1 MNWTLNLVL
10 LTFLVGTAFAM
21 IMLKDL
27 LAAAVVFSA
36 YSLIMAIMWSQLR
49 APDLALT
56 EAAVGAGVTTV
67 LFVITI
73 FRTVRKENR

>member
-1 MNWTLNLVL
+1 VNWTLNLL
-10 LTFLVGTAFAM
+10 LLIFLVTTAA
-21 IMLKDL
+21 IAIRLRDL
-27 LAAAVVFSA
+27 LAAAIVFSA
-36 YSLIMAIMWSQLR
+36 YSLMMAILWTQLR

-73 FRTVRKENR
+73 FKTTRRED

>member
-1 MNWTLNLVL
+1 MSYVLNIILLVFL
-10 LTFLVGTAFAM
+10 LITA
-21 IMLKDL
+21 LGVVYLDNL
-27 LAAAVVFSA
+27 LAAAIVFSA
-36 YSLIMAIMWSQLR
+36 YSLIMAILWTQLR

-73 FRTVRKENR
+73 YRTVRRRRG

>member
-10 LTFLVGTAFAM
+10 LTFLVVTALAM
-21 IMLKDL
+21 IVLKDL
-27 LAAAVVFSA
+27 LAAAIVFSA

>member
-1 MNWTLNLVL
+1 VTWTLNLL
-10 LTFLVGTAFAM
+10 LLIFLVTTAAVA
-21 IMLKDL
+21 IRLRDL
-27 LAAAVVFSA
+27 LAVAIVFSA
-36 YSLIMAIMWSQLR
+36 YSLMMAILWTQLR

-73 FRTVRKENR
+73 MKTTRRED

>member
-1 MNWTLNLVL
+1 MNWTLNLL
-10 LTFLVGTAFAM
+10 LLIFLVTTAAVA
-21 IMLKDL
+21 IRLRDL
-27 LAAAVVFSA
+27 LAVAIVFSA
-36 YSLIMAIMWSQLR
+36 YSLMMAILWTQLR

-73 FRTVRKENR
+73 IKTTRRED

>member
-1 MNWTLNLVL
+1 MTWTLNLL
-10 LTFLVGTAFAM
+10 LLIFLVTTAAVA
-21 IMLKDL
+21 IRLRDL
-27 LAAAVVFSA
+27 LAVAIVFSA
-36 YSLIMAIMWSQLR
+36 YSLMMAILWTQLR

-73 FRTVRKENR
+73 IKTTRRED

>member
-1 MNWTLNLVL
+1 MNWTLNLL
-10 LTFLVGTAFAM
+10 LLLFLITTAAVA
-21 IMLKDL
+21 IRLRDL
-27 LAAAVVFSA
+27 LAAAIVFSA
-36 YSLIMAIMWSQLR
+36 YSLMMAILWTQLR

-73 FRTVRKENR
+73 IKTTRRED

>member
-1 MNWTLNLVL
+1 MTWTLNLL
-10 LTFLVGTAFAM
+10 LLIFLVTTAA
-21 IMLKDL
+21 IAIRLRDL
-27 LAAAVVFSA
+27 LAVAIVFSA
-36 YSLIMAIMWSQLR
+36 YSLMMAILWTQLR

-73 FRTVRKENR
+73 MKTTRRED

>member
-1 MNWTLNLVL
+1 MNWTLNLL
-10 LTFLVGTAFAM
+10 LMLFLVATASAA
-21 IMLKDL
+21 IAIRDL

-36 YSLIMAIMWSQLR
+36 YSLMMAILWTQLR

-73 FRTVRKENR
+73 YKTVRKEDR

>member
-1 MNWTLNLVL
+1 MTWTLNLL
-10 LTFLVGTAFAM
+10 LLIFLVTTAAVA
-21 IMLKDL
+21 IRLRDL
-27 LAAAVVFSA
+27 LAVAIVFSA
-36 YSLIMAIMWSQLR
+36 YSLMMAILWTQLR

-73 FRTVRKENR
+73 IKTTRREE